1 MRKLAAMVACILCYS
16 IAFSQTSKTDSIINV
31 LKQQKDSTLKAQFK
45 ADSAK
50 TEKEFGDKIRWEKL
64 KAQSTFPV
72 MNAGE
77 FSGVIS
83 VKDPTEIPDPNQDY
97 KLLFELVSNN
107 PDSIIKENNESLVE
121 VVRVINL
128 HAASGI
134 PIKRII
140 PVIVVHGGA
149 LNAFTTNEY
158 YNKKFKSDNPNIK
171 IIGELQK
178 LGTKII
184 ACGQAMAF
192 KNIQKEDM
200 LPSIKISLTAQTV
213 LTNYQLKGYVWMS
226 K

>member
-1 MRKLAAMVACILCYS
+1 MRKILALLTCMLCYS
-16 IAFSQTSKTDSIINV
+16 IAFSQASKTDNVINV
-31 LKQQKDSTLKAQFK
+31 LKQQKDSTLKALFK

-64 KAQSTFPV
+64 KAQATYPV
-72 MNAGE
+72 INAGE
-77 FSGVIS
+77 FSGVLP
-83 VKDPTEIPDPNQDY
+83 VKDPTEIPDPDQDY
-97 KLLFELVSNN
+97 KLLFELVNNN
-107 PDSIIKENNESLVE
+107 PDSIIKENNEGLVE

-128 HAASGI
+128 HVVSGI
-134 PIKRII
+134 PLKRII

-149 LNAFTTNEY
+149 LNAFATNAY
-158 YNKKFKSDNPNIK
+158 YNKKFKCDNPNIK
-171 IIGELQK
+171 LIGELEK

-192 KNIQKEDM
+192 KNIQKEDL
-200 LPSIKISLTAQTV
+200 LPTIKVSVTAQTV

>member
-1 MRKLAAMVACILCYS
+1 MRKLMALAACILCYN

-64 KAQSTFPV
+64 KALSIFPV
-72 MNAGE
+72 LNAGE
-77 FSGVIS
+77 FSGVIP

-97 KLLFELVSNN
+97 KLLFELVNNN
-107 PDSIIKENNESLVE
+107 PDSIIKENNEGLVE

-128 HAASGI
+128 HVASGI
-134 PIKRII
+134 PLKRII

-171 IIGELQK
+171 LIGELEK

-184 ACGQAMAF
+184 ACGQAMAYR
-192 KNIQKEDM
+192 NLQKEDL
-200 LPSIKISLTAQTV
+200 LPTIKVSVTAQTV
-213 LTNYQLKGYVWMS
+213 LTNYQLKGYVWLS